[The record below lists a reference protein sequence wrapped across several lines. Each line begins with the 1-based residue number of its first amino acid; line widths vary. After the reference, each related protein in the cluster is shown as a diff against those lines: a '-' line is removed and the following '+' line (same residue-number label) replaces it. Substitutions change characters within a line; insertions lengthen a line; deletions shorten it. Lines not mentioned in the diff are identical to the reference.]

1 MTTNSKQPRPTAA
14 INSKLNKN
22 LTAYVA
28 AASAAG
34 ATMLALTPSAE
45 AKVIYTQTHTRLSAI
60 TLDINHDGVFDFV
73 IRDEGGCVSERN
85 GSICGGLLML
95 NASSYT
101 KGHFMKAP
109 GFASA
114 LFAGA
119 KIGPTAQFNA
129 GEIIGSD
136 FYRFFSGT
144 ITPPTW
150 SGPFA
155 NGGKGVRDRYIG
167 LKFNIGPQAHYGWMR
182 ISVQIPNSQSPDSSG
197 RSPDTLTKLSRILR
211 SSPARQPAR
220 ANPPGQWPIRL
231 SRSPLL
237 QVSGCWP
244 AEPTASRS
252 GVVKKKQLTRISAS

>member
-1 MTTNSKQPRPTAA
+1 MTKDSKQPRPTAV

-28 AASAAG
+28 AAGAAG
-34 ATMLALTPSAE
+34 VALLASAPSAE
-45 AKVIYTQTHTRLSAI
+45 AKVIYTQTHTRLSAV

-85 GSICGGLLML
+85 GSICGGVLML

-101 KGHFMKAP
+101 KGHFMGAP

-119 KIGPTAQFNA
+119 KIGPTAQFSA

-150 SGPFA
+150 DGPFA
-155 NGGKGVRDRYIG
+155 NSGKGVRNRYIG

-182 ISVQIPNSQSPDSSG
+182 ISVQIPNSQKPGFIGTITGYAYETEPNTAIIAGQTSGASEHARSMSDPLDS
-197 RSPDTLTKLSRILR
+197 
-211 SSPARQPAR
+211 QPAPASLGMLAR
-220 ANPPGQWPIRL
+220 GADGLALWRREEETAN
-231 SRSPLL
+231 
-237 QVSGCWP
+237 
-244 AEPTASRS
+244 
-252 GVVKKKQLTRISAS
+252 

>member
-34 ATMLALTPSAE
+34 ATMLALTSSAE

-60 TLDINHDGVFDFV
+60 TLDINHDGVFDFA

-101 KGHFMKAP
+101 KGHFMGAP

-182 ISVQIPNSQSPDSSG
+182 ISVQIPNSQKPGFIGTITGYAYETQPNTAIIAGQTTGASEHAASMPDPLES
-197 RSPDTLTKLSRILR
+197 
-211 SSPARQPAR
+211 QPAPASLGMLAR
-220 ANPPGQWPIRL
+220 GADGLALWRREEETAN
-231 SRSPLL
+231 
-237 QVSGCWP
+237 
-244 AEPTASRS
+244 
-252 GVVKKKQLTRISAS
+252 

>member
-1 MTTNSKQPRPTAA
+1 MTKDSKQPRPAA
-14 INSKLNKN
+14 VINSKLNKN

-28 AASAAG
+28 AAGAAG
-34 ATMLALTPSAE
+34 VALLASAPSAE
-45 AKVIYTQTHTRLSAI
+45 AKVIYTQTHTRLSSV

-85 GSICGGLLML
+85 GSICGGVLML

-101 KGHFMKAP
+101 KGHFMGAP

-119 KIGPTAQFNA
+119 KIGPTAQFSA

-150 SGPFA
+150 DGPFA
-155 NGGKGVRDRYIG
+155 NSGKGVRNRYIG

-182 ISVQIPNSQSPDSSG
+182 ISVQIPNPQKPGFIGTITGYAYETQPNTAIIAGQTSGASEHAASMPDPLDS
-197 RSPDTLTKLSRILR
+197 
-211 SSPARQPAR
+211 QPAPASLGMLAR
-220 ANPPGQWPIRL
+220 GADGLALWRREEETAN
-231 SRSPLL
+231 
-237 QVSGCWP
+237 
-244 AEPTASRS
+244 
-252 GVVKKKQLTRISAS
+252 